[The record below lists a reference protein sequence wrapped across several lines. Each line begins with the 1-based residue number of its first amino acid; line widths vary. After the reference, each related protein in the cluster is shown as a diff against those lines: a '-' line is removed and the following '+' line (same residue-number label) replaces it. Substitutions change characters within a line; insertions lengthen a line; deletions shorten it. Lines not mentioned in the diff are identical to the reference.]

1 MRSEAETYPQ
11 DKAMA
16 ALASPFILPAFRV
29 DGKLALVTGAGRGI
43 GAAIALGLAEAG
55 AKVVLVSR
63 TASDLERVA
72 AQIERTGGQALIRPC
87 DVTDSDA
94 ISALI
99 DELPVLD
106 IVVNSAGEEDAGA
119 FVDVTDDHLEAMLTL
134 NTRSVFVVAQAAVR
148 KMLQRERGAGGGV
161 VINISSQHG
170 QVGASN
176 RTLYCMT
183 KHAVDGLSK
192 AMAVELAPHGI
203 RVNSIGP
210 TFVEALPKATSG
222 REPVHRLPPLD
233 RIPMGHMAAASDVAA
248 AAIFLAS
255 PAAAMVTGTCLLVD
269 GGWTAQ

>member
-1 MRSEAETYPQ
+1 
-11 DKAMA
+11 MA
-16 ALASPFILPAFRV
+16 TLPSPSVLPAFRV

-43 GAAIALGLAEAG
+43 GAAIALGLAQAG
-55 AKVVLVSR
+55 AKLVLVSR

-183 KHAVDGLSK
+183 KHAVDGLTK